1 MKRTGSYR
9 YVYSFSVE
17 YCSIGVANSLDL
29 HKHILKKHH
38 MKYCLDLLKKFIGL
52 LNLRTAGSSGDTLA
66 FNTEGRLTLLT
77 LGFFGEQSAPPL

>member
-1 MKRTGSYR
+1 
-9 YVYSFSVE
+9 
-17 YCSIGVANSLDL
+17 
-29 HKHILKKHH
+29 